1 MEPLNRIRDFLL
13 GVSAEM
19 VGLALVGRSG
29 AVPEEEPLE
38 GLGAFEFV
46 LEAEDV
52 VAVEFLEEVE
62 QFG

>member
-1 MEPLNRIRDFLL
+1 MEPFNRIGNIFL
-13 GVSAEM
+13 GVSGEM
-19 VGLALVGRSG
+19 VGLALIGRSG

-52 VAVEFLEEVE
+52 VAVEFFEEVE